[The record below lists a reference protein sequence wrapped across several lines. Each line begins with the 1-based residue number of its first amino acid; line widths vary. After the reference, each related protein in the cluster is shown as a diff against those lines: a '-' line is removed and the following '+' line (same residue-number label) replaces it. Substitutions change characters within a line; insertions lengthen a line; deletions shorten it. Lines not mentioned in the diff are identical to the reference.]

1 MAVIDEAAIEE
12 GLITLQVTLTSSRQP
27 ISIRQLLSTQVSR
40 VVTIPGIIISCSR
53 VKTKASPARP
63 PTRPA
68 SPRACPPAP
77 SYRAK

>member
-53 VKTKASPARP
+53 VKAKASTARP
-63 PTRPA
+63 PIRP
-68 SPRACPPAP
+68 ST
-77 SYRAK
+77 

>member
-53 VKTKASPARP
+53 FKAKASTARP
-63 PTRPA
+63 PIRP
-68 SPRACPPAP
+68 PI
-77 SYRAK
+77 